1 MNFYDCFTYNNEEL
15 VLDIRLNYLNKFVK
29 KFIII
34 ESRFT
39 HQGRKKN
46 KFFNIKNFKKFE
58 KKIKYVI
65 ADYNDDYDIKNH
77 IGGES
82 VIEKHQ
88 RNKLID
94 GIEHASQ
101 NDLIIL
107 SDSDEIPDLK
117 KINEIKKNKKFIA
130 FSQKMFMY
138 KLNLQNLNESNWIG
152 SKICLKKNLTS
163 PQKLRDLKFKKFP
176 FWRLDKRR
184 FQIIDGGW
192 HFSFLQTP
200 DDIIKKIKSYSHGE
214 FNTKDITNEGIIEK
228 KIKDGEDIF
237 NRGFSLKKINID
249 NSYPDYIVKNQRLL
263 KDWIIS

>member
-1 MNFYDCFTYNNEEL
+1 MKIFDCFMYFDEEMI
-15 VLDIRLNYLNKFVK
+15 LDLRLNILNKYVDYFV
-29 KFIII
+29 IV
-34 ESRFT
+34 ESCFNHKGEKRDLC
-39 HQGRKKN
+39 
-46 KFFNIKNFKKFE
+46 FNIKNFKKFE

-138 KLNLQNLNESNWIG
+138 KLNLQSLDENNWIG
-152 SKICLKKNLTS
+152 SKVTFKKHITS
-163 PQKLRDLKFKKFP
+163 MQDLRDLKFKNYP
-176 FWRLDKRR
+176 FWRVDKYN
-184 FQIIDGGW
+184 QEIINGGW

-200 DDIIKKIKSYSHGE
+200 QQILTKIKSFSHGE
-214 FNTKDITNEGIIEK
+214 YNKGDINEKNIQEK
-228 KIKDGEDIF
+228 ILKNEDIF
-237 NRGFSLKKINID
+237 DRNTELKKIAID
-249 NSYPDYIVKNQRLL
+249 KSFPDYIINNQGKLSN
-263 KDWIIS
+263 WII